1 MFHPSLYSQLDYT
14 LNDIINDISEL
25 KVGGFN
31 KHFLR
36 NHFYPFTAHPKLIL
50 FKYLLKFCMSKA
62 NNPFQNISH
71 LKHFIEQY

>member
-1 MFHPSLYSQLDYT
+1 MSFKKLDYT

-36 NHFYPFTAHPKLIL
+36 NHFYPFTPHPKIIL
-50 FKYLLKFCMSKA
+50 FKYLSKFCMSKA
-62 NNPFQNISH
+62 NYPFQNISQ
-71 LKHFIEQY
+71 LKYYIEQY